1 MGFVAALLLM
11 YMGEE
16 EAFWLFVQLMKNY
29 NMSYIYEP
37 GLPQL
42 QVYMYQ
48 FEALFKAT
56 NPVLFAHFDKCGVPV
71 SMYASQ
77 WFMTNFLYSLPF
89 ETALRVRK
97 EIFYNQINNSHP
109 IHLSRSGTAFCLTG
123 SRSCSGWAWRC

>member
-97 EIFYNQINNSHP
+97 EHILRLIRLIINNSHP
-109 IHLSRSGTAFCLTG
+109 HSPNTLDLGLLFV
-123 SRSCSGWAWRC
+123 